1 MQTVQTKQVVQLL
14 CLLFLNCDLHLI
26 KVCTPFPYSFGN
38 ILTPHS
44 KILRG
49 SFEVTLSGK
58 TKSRKFFE
66 LVQISSTRQ
75 DVICLDRDADL
86 EVRNVLC
93 EQSK

>member
-1 MQTVQTKQVVQLL
+1 MQTTNHADRADQAGCATFMFA
-14 CLLFLNCDLHLI
+14 FLNCDLHLI

-58 TKSRKFFE
+58 TKSRGQVF
-66 LVQISSTRQ
+66 RA
-75 DVICLDRDADL
+75 RAD
-86 EVRNVLC
+86 
-93 EQSK
+93 

>member
-26 KVCTPFPYSFGN
+26 KVCTPFSYSFGN

-49 SFEVTLSGK
+49 SFEVMLFSGFRNLDYF
-58 TKSRKFFE
+58 TWGDIWIFSFE
-66 LVQISSTRQ
+66 LIESQSRNFISN
-75 DVICLDRDADL
+75 L
-86 EVRNVLC
+86 ER
-93 EQSK
+93 

>member
-1 MQTVQTKQVVQLL
+1 MSELHFTVVTLVIIKCRLQTMQTVQTKQVVQLL
-14 CLLFLNCDLHLI
+14 CLLFLNCDLHLS

-58 TKSRKFFE
+58 TKSRGQVF
-66 LVQISSTRQ
+66 RA
-75 DVICLDRDADL
+75 RAD
-86 EVRNVLC
+86 
-93 EQSK
+93 